1 MTGKISFIIVEKS
14 YIIRSGL
21 MQILGSFSKTGDVT
35 ELEDTKSLSEII
47 SERKVDVV
55 IINAKLID
63 EIPEIIFDIS
73 QKNGK
78 IKLVVFVGTRRA
90 NDKFPAFD
98 LRISVDEAKNLIVE
112 KLQNLLT
119 EITPDNK
126 DEISGELSDREKE
139 VVKQIALGKTN
150 KEIGEVLFISPHTVI
165 THRKNITKKLGIKTV
180 SGLTAFAILNN
191 LIKIDEAV

>member
-73 QKNGK
+73 QKKGK

>member
-35 ELEDTKSLSEII
+35 ELEDTKLLSEII

-63 EIPEIIFDIS
+63 KIPEIIFDIS

-90 NDKFPAFD
+90 KDKFPAFD

>member
-14 YIIRSGL
+14 FIIRSGL
-21 MQILGSFSKTGDVT
+21 IQILSSFPETGKII
-35 ELEDTKSLSEII
+35 ELEDTGMLTKNI
-47 SERKVDVV
+47 SENKIDIV
-55 IINAKLID
+55 IINAKLIY
-63 EIPEIIFDIS
+63 EIPKIIFNIR
-73 QKNGK
+73 QENEK
-78 IKLVVFVGTRRA
+78 IKLLVFVGTRRA
-90 NDKFPAFD
+90 NDEFPAFD
-98 LRISVDEAKNLIVE
+98 LKISVDEAKNKIID

-119 EITPDNK
+119 EIRPDNK

-139 VVKQIALGKTN
+139 VVKEIALGKTN
-150 KEIGEVLFISPHTVI
+150 KEIAEVLFISPHTVI